1 MITRQQGIANIS
13 WEKLTWVKMP
23 LWLLKTLTRSKN
35 WRPCKRNQFLSCLRT
50 KQVGSCQIKWSII
63 CRAHVQRMFLAVLAR
78 KFSHWTTSTW
88 MSFRTTTAS
97 TSHCTA
103 SVKVKLANFQP
114 GQRTHTVR
122 LKMAKLC
129 SRSWAPLKRDLAT
142 KTASSNFLTS
152 SWIALETTACFKTH
166 WAKLSIR
173 HGRWPR
179 S

>member
-1 MITRQQGIANIS
+1 MITRQQGIAKIS
-13 WEKLTWVKMP
+13 WEKLTWVKMS
-23 LWLLKTLTRSKN
+23 LQLLKTLTRSTN
-35 WRPCKRNQFLSCLRT
+35 WRPCKRNQFLTCPRT
-50 KQVGSCQIKWSII
+50 KQEGSCQIKWLII
-63 CRAHVQRMFLAVLAR
+63 CSAHVQRMFLAVLAR

-97 TSHCTA
+97 TSLCTA
-103 SVKVKLANFQP
+103 SVKVMLANSQP

-129 SRSWAPLKRDLAT
+129 SRSWAFLKKNLAT

-152 SWIALETTACFKTH
+152 SWIELETIACFKTH
-166 WAKLSIR
+166 WAKLSTR
-173 HGRWPR
+173 HGQRPP

>member
-1 MITRQQGIANIS
+1 MIIRQLRIANIS
-13 WEKLTWVKMP
+13 WEKLTWVKMS
-23 LWLLKTLTRSKN
+23 LQLLKTLTRSTN
-35 WRPCKRNQFLSCLRT
+35 WRPCKRNQFLTCPRT
-50 KQVGSCQIKWSII
+50 KQEGSCQIKWLII

-103 SVKVKLANFQP
+103 SVKVTWANFQL
-114 GQRTHTVR
+114 GQRTRMVT
-122 LKMAKLC
+122 LKMVKLC

-142 KTASSNFLTS
+142 KTASSNFQTS
-152 SWIALETTACFKTH
+152 SWIELEITAYFKTH
-166 WAKLSIR
+166 WATLSTMHCR
-173 HGRWPR
+173 RQH